1 MKLFCRNTYLISLF
15 LVLIIPIFKVTAQSG
30 ITEAC
35 KSLTFCTAFEQK
47 GFESFCQSNNPDYL
61 HLAVAVDKVAGAKEF
76 EVIKSLIDD
85 EIALLKKVLPSIKKN
100 NKKIKYIFDHVHQT
114 FLLQMEEEALFTDI
128 FATGRYNAITA
139 STLYSFIL
147 EALNQK
153 YIIRFLPGHAYLVVY
168 ADNIP
173 YAFEAIDP
181 VGGFFEITPFLQNQ
195 IAQNE
200 REIQMN
206 ASNAM
211 NSNKSNINLTNYYFR
226 LNGSDRNGLIASMY
240 VSKMLKL
247 YSGQQFLDAVYE
259 TEKANLFMPADELTA
274 IITQFLG
281 SALNLS
287 ENCGRQ
293 RAIASV
299 KFYNQVKIS
308 NKKKIITDD
317 FRSVLSEC
325 YLGSFPSPDSVQMI
339 YDIMMKGI
347 KDEDVRSVLTK
358 DYNEIFSYY
367 VSQKVSIDKRFS
379 ILYKM
384 YCEAT
389 DKEDMISILSREIN
403 SFTED
408 IGNNNLALAQYDSL
422 LALYPLFNEI
432 LTFKS
437 NHCRFLINASADAFK
452 LKNIAY
458 AEKLML
464 RFEASYTPADMRT
477 LYTNPAEIYSLAAS
491 HYFKKGNTAKAKTL
505 LNKGL
510 TYAPDNYELKKKLS
524 ELK

>member
-1 MKLFCRNTYLISLF
+1 MKHYYRKTCVISFF
-15 LVLIIPIFKVTAQSG
+15 LVFTFQSFKVFSQTGLSESCSK
-30 ITEAC
+30 ITF
-35 KSLTFCTAFEQK
+35 STAFEQK
-47 GFESFCQSNNPDYL
+47 GFEIFCNTNNPDYM
-61 HLAVAVDKVAGAKEF
+61 HMAVAVDKVAGTKEF

-85 EIALLKKVLPSIKKN
+85 EIALLKKELPSIKKN
-100 NKKIKYIFDHVHQT
+100 YKKIKYIFDHVHQT
-114 FLLQMEEEALFTDI
+114 FLLHMDEEALFTDI
-128 FATGRYNAITA
+128 FATGRYNGITA

-173 YAFEAIDP
+173 YAFESIDP
-181 VGGFFEITPFLQNQ
+181 VGGFFEITPFVQNQ
-195 IAQNE
+195 LAQNE

-206 ASNAM
+206 AANAM
-211 NSNKSNINLTNYYFR
+211 SSNKSNINLANYYFR

-240 VSKMLKL
+240 VRKMLKL
-247 YSGQQFLDAVYE
+247 FSGQQFLEAVYE
-259 TEKANLFMPADELTA
+259 TEKANLFMPADELSA

-281 SALNLS
+281 SALDLS
-287 ENCGRQ
+287 EHCGRQ

-299 KFYNQVKIS
+299 KYYNEAKIS
-308 NKKKIITDD
+308 NKKKLFTDD
-317 FRSVLSEC
+317 FRSVLYEC
-325 YLGSFPSPDSVQMI
+325 YLGSFPAPDSVQMI
-339 YDIMMKGI
+339 YEIMMKGI

-358 DYNEIFSYY
+358 DYNEIFAHY
-367 VSQKVSIDKRFS
+367 VTQKVSIDKRFP

-389 DKEDMISILSREIN
+389 DKEDLTSILSREIN
-403 SFTED
+403 FFTEG
-408 IGNNNLALAQYDSL
+408 IGINNIALAQYDSL
-422 LALYPLFNEI
+422 LALYPLFNDI
-432 LTFKS
+432 SIFKS
-437 NHCRFLINASADAFK
+437 NHCRFLINATADAFR
-452 LKNIAY
+452 LKDIAN

-464 RFEASYTPADMRT
+464 RFEAGYTPAEMKT

-510 TYAPDNYELKKKLS
+510 TYAPDNWELKKKLS